1 MYNQYLQ
8 WRSRSGSLLAPL
20 VTLNLLE
27 QLQLAPN
34 HRYPPTGEDI
44 RVELFRTLLAN
55 CTSKEVW
62 KILWKMFDLR
72 DSKVVLAQFEQFER
86 CFVQED
92 GDLRVL
98 LKQENPDFSN
108 KSDEARDVLG
118 LMWAMMHVLQRC

>member
-1 MYNQYLQ
+1 
-8 WRSRSGSLLAPL
+8 
-20 VTLNLLE
+20 
-27 QLQLAPN
+27 
-34 HRYPPTGEDI
+34 
-44 RVELFRTLLAN
+44 
-55 CTSKEVW
+55 
-62 KILWKMFDLR
+62 MFDLR